1 MFRCELRYDEKKIEQ
16 TDYSIEEVHA
26 IVDRIFRDEGVPKV
40 ADGIYEDPDAKDSW
54 HTLAVSFKFWN
65 CPVIVHFCNY
75 LHVIDPE
82 EGDYGDCSYMLKER
96 QSWVLL

>member
-1 MFRCELRYDEKKIEQ
+1 MFRCEVRFDEEKAKQ
-16 TDYSIEEVHA
+16 YGYTLEE
-26 IVDRIFRDEGVPKV
+26 IYETVDGIFERQGVPKV
-40 ADGIYEDPDAKDSW
+40 AEGIYEDPDAKDSW

-82 EGDYGDCSYMLKER
+82 EGDYGDCSYMLKGR
-96 QSWVLL
+96 QSKVLL